1 MEDSLGKKEKHRN
14 FSLKKSERLCSR
26 KQLEKLFSVGTT
38 FSAYPLRVVYSDYDF
53 PEPYPAKAAFA
64 VSKKLFKKNVQR
76 NLIKRRMREAYRL
89 NKHLLQGMPAQK
101 AVVFIFTGREA
112 LAFSSIEK
120 AMQKSLNKIRNS
132 ALNP

>member
-64 VSKKLFKKNVQR
+64 CLLYTSMVGNILF
-76 NLIKRRMREAYRL
+76 L
-89 NKHLLQGMPAQK
+89 
-101 AVVFIFTGREA
+101 
-112 LAFSSIEK
+112 
-120 AMQKSLNKIRNS
+120 
-132 ALNP
+132 